1 MIGANCEISRPNCA
15 CAEKNSVNDT
25 EQRYRYASG
34 QHGELLRRRGP
45 TRSAMSTS
53 ALLVLTTCA
62 NAAEADELAGALVEE
77 KLAACVNRVDGVMST
92 YRWDSLLQ
100 RDPETLLLIKT
111 TEARFDELQLAIARL
126 SSYDVPE
133 VIAVPVRKGSKA
145 YLDWLVDSVS

>member
-1 MIGANCEISRPNCA
+1 
-15 CAEKNSVNDT
+15 
-25 EQRYRYASG
+25 
-34 QHGELLRRRGP
+34 
-45 TRSAMSTS
+45 MSTS

-77 KLAACVNRVDGVMST
+77 RLAACVNRVDGVMST
-92 YRWDSLLQ
+92 YRWESRLQ

-133 VIAVPVRKGSKA
+133 LIAVPVRKGSKA

>member
-1 MIGANCEISRPNCA
+1 
-15 CAEKNSVNDT
+15 
-25 EQRYRYASG
+25 
-34 QHGELLRRRGP
+34 
-45 TRSAMSTS
+45 MSTS

-62 NAAEADELAGALVEE
+62 NAAEADELASALVEE
-77 KLAACVNRVDGVMST
+77 KLAACVSRVDGVMST